1 MKLSRRAFLGSA
13 AAGALLANRA
23 WSAQP
28 ASKPP
33 NILIIVADDM
43 GYADA
48 GCYGGEIETPNLDR
62 LARGGLRFSQYYSAG
77 RCWPSRACILTGYYA
92 QQVRMDPPKGRLPQW
107 ARMLPH
113 YFKPAGYRCYHSG
126 KWHLGGAPK
135 AVADGGF
142 DRSYKLADQD
152 RFFSPERHWLDDEA
166 LPAVERDSGYYATTA
181 IADHALECL
190 RDHAEADPDQ
200 PFLHYLAFTSP
211 HFPLHALQKDID
223 RYRNRYLEGW
233 DKIRRQRY
241 TRQRELGLISCAL
254 SEREP
259 DVVPSWNF
267 PPEKLETMIGP
278 GEVPNAV
285 AWQSLSQE
293 EKRLQATKMAIHA
306 AMIDRMDQE
315 IGRVLDQLEQMGAFE
330 DTLILF
336 VSDNGASAEQIIR
349 GDMHDKEAA
358 AGSADSYLC
367 LGPGWSTS
375 SNTPFRRHKHWNH
388 EGGIASPLIVHWG
401 NGGLD
406 AGALRHTP
414 GHFVDILPTLL
425 DIGNVEPE
433 PTWNGAAPPPLPGR
447 SLAPVFEEDGALE
460 REFLYFHHMG
470 NRALRQGDWKLVA
483 AGQDAPWELYNL
495 KQDRSET
502 QNLAKEHPETV
513 RKLAE
518 IWEEQERLYRKQAGY

>member
-1 MKLSRRAFLGSA
+1 
-13 AAGALLANRA
+13 
-23 WSAQP
+23 
-28 ASKPP
+28 
-33 NILIIVADDM
+33 M

-92 QQVRMDPPKGRLPQW
+92 QQVRMDPPKGRLPKW
-107 ARMLPH
+107 TRVLPH

-126 KWHLGGAPK
+126 KWHVGGAPK
-135 AVADGGF
+135 VVADGGF
-142 DRSYKLADQD
+142 DRSYRLGDHN
-152 RFFSPERHWLDDEA
+152 RFFSPKKHWLNDEQ
-166 LPAVERDSGYYATTA
+166 LPPVERDSGYYATTA

-190 RDHAEADPDQ
+190 RDHAEAHPDQ
-200 PFLHYLAFTSP
+200 PFLQYLAFTSP
-211 HFPLHALQKDID
+211 HFPLHALQQDID
-223 RYRNRYLEGW
+223 RYRDRYRAGW
-233 DKIRRQRY
+233 DTIRRQRY
-241 TRQRELGLISCAL
+241 ERQRRIGLISCAL

-285 AWQSLSQE
+285 AWDSLSEE
-293 EKRLQATKMAIHA
+293 EKELQATKMAIHA
-306 AMIDRMDQE
+306 AMIDRMDRE
-315 IGRVLDQLEQMGAFE
+315 IGRVLEQLEKMDAFE
-330 DTLILF
+330 DTVILF

-367 LGPGWSTS
+367 LGPGWSTA

-401 NGGLD
+401 NGGLE

-414 GHFVDILPTLL
+414 GHFVDLLPTLL
-425 DIGNVEPE
+425 DIANVEPK
-433 PTWNGAAPPPLPGR
+433 PDWNGETPPTLPGR
-447 SLAPVFEEDGALE
+447 SLAPVFEEKGRID
-460 REFLYFHHMG
+460 RDFLYFHHMD
-470 NRALRQGDWKLVA
+470 NRALRQGDWKIVA
-483 AGQDAPWELYNL
+483 AGEDAPWELYNL
-495 KQDRSET
+495 EADRTETTNVAEKYPDKVGAMVALWQKQ
-502 QNLAKEHPETV
+502 
-513 RKLAE
+513 
-518 IWEEQERLYRKQAGY
+518 EQRYRKQAGY